1 MLKNQKCSIY
11 KKNITKVKIA
21 EMNVMYKRRA
31 ILKSTQ
37 CKKNMNMAT
46 FAKLRGNELKYSI
59 MNTCTFCKSDFL
71 TRSE

>member
-1 MLKNQKCSIY
+1 
-11 KKNITKVKIA
+11 
-21 EMNVMYKRRA
+21 MNVNWKRRA

-46 FAKLRGNELKYSI
+46 FAKLSGNELKYSI

-71 TRSE
+71 TRSEWNIDLFNDLIFIFMSPRE